1 MTFTESVGSRSDP
14 SSSPRPPQRR
24 DGVRGDG
31 PQPTGTS
38 PAQVIFAV
46 VYVAVFPLGLADA
59 WIPGGHRIPFL
70 LSAYAVLF
78 LAGCFVFRHYLARA
92 ARRIAARKCRTALV
106 VLVGGIGAYVA
117 TVAGFLLSGAL
128 LRATGLSGVPLQNNL
143 NIGRAMETIPPII
156 IIAVLGV
163 MGPVVEEMFFRR
175 FLIDLIGHYSRT
187 WVAVA
192 ASGILFGMIHM
203 HSPALSEAINIIPHA
218 ATGIVLGVV
227 YVKSGRNLYCSAVLH
242 ILINLGSLLPSL
254 AS

>member
-1 MTFTESVGSRSDP
+1 MTFTESVGSRPDP

-31 PQPTGTS
+31 SQPTGTS

-78 LAGCFVFRHYLARA
+78 LAGCFVFRRYLARA

-117 TVAGFLLSGAL
+117 TVAGFLLSDSL
-128 LRATGLSGVPLQNNL
+128 LRATGLLGVPL
-143 NIGRAMETIPPII
+143 
-156 IIAVLGV
+156 
-163 MGPVVEEMFFRR
+163 
-175 FLIDLIGHYSRT
+175 
-187 WVAVA
+187 
-192 ASGILFGMIHM
+192 
-203 HSPALSEAINIIPHA
+203 
-218 ATGIVLGVV
+218 
-227 YVKSGRNLYCSAVLH
+227 
-242 ILINLGSLLPSL
+242 
-254 AS
+254 

>member
-1 MTFTESVGSRSDP
+1 MTFTESVGSRPDP
-14 SSSPRPPQRR
+14 SHSPRSPQRR

-31 PQPTGTS
+31 PRPTGTS
-38 PAQVIFAV
+38 PAQVLFAV

-59 WIPGGHRIPFL
+59 WIPGGHRNPFL

-78 LAGCFVFRHYLARA
+78 LAGCFVFRRYLARA
-92 ARRIAARKCRTALV
+92 ARRIAASKRRTALV

-143 NIGRAMETIPPII
+143 NIGRAMETIPPVI

-175 FLIDLIGHYSRT
+175 LLIDLEGYSGGGLE
-187 WVAVA
+187 
-192 ASGILFGMIHM
+192 GI
-203 HSPALSEAINIIPHA
+203 
-218 ATGIVLGVV
+218 
-227 YVKSGRNLYCSAVLH
+227 
-242 ILINLGSLLPSL
+242 
-254 AS
+254 

>member
-1 MTFTESVGSRSDP
+1 MTFTESVGSRSDS

-78 LAGCFVFRHYLARA
+78 LAGCFVFRRYLARA

-106 VLVGGIGAYVA
+106 VLVGGIGVYVA
-117 TVAGFLLSGAL
+117 TVAGFLLSDSL
-128 LRATGLSGVPLQNNL
+128 LRATG
-143 NIGRAMETIPPII
+143 II
-156 IIAVLGV
+156 
-163 MGPVVEEMFFRR
+163 
-175 FLIDLIGHYSRT
+175 
-187 WVAVA
+187 
-192 ASGILFGMIHM
+192 
-203 HSPALSEAINIIPHA
+203 
-218 ATGIVLGVV
+218 LGVV

-242 ILINLGSLLPSL
+242 ILINLGSLLPNLLS
-254 AS
+254 

>member
-1 MTFTESVGSRSDP
+1 MTFTESVGSRPDP
-14 SSSPRPPQRR
+14 SSSPRSPQRR

-31 PQPTGTS
+31 PRPTGTS

-46 VYVAVFPLGLADA
+46 VYVAVFPLGLVDA
-59 WIPGGHRIPFL
+59 WIPSGHRIPFL
-70 LSAYAVLF
+70 LSAYVVLF
-78 LAGCFVFRHYLARA
+78 LAGCFVFRRYLARA
-92 ARRIAARKCRTALV
+92 ARRIAARKRRTALV

-117 TVAGFLLSGAL
+117 TVAGFLLSDFF

-143 NIGRAMETIPPII
+143 NIGRAMETIPPVI

-175 FLIDLIGHYSRT
+175 LLIDLIGRYSRT
-187 WVAVA
+187 WVAVV

-242 ILINLGSLLPSL
+242 ILINLSSFLPNLVS
-254 AS
+254 